1 MLKPLLIV
9 FVTLAV
15 LLSIYLIFYKQIK
28 IFMYGLLK
36 QRVIKSKLKQIA
48 KDHDFLYISQ
58 SKIHVNSKK
67 DTGIDNILVTPKFIY
82 AIKNVYWF
90 GILKAK
96 EVDEKWILNEEKQR
110 KRVDNPISLN
120 YLRMKLLSQ
129 HCDLPLD
136 RMKNIVLYGDSLKI
150 YDVEKRSNSDAYFIS
165 YKDFEKTLFEIEK
178 DEPNYFSDEQQEEI
192 IQKIYSKNKESV
204 TYRKENR

>member
-150 YDVEKRSNSDAYFIS
+150 YDVEKRSNSDAYFI
-165 YKDFEKTLFEIEK
+165 
-178 DEPNYFSDEQQEEI
+178 
-192 IQKIYSKNKESV
+192 
-204 TYRKENR
+204 

>member
-9 FVTLAV
+9 ILTIAL

-28 IFMYGLLK
+28 VYTYGIFK
-36 QRVIKSKLKQIA
+36 QKVIKKKLKQIA
-48 KDHDFLYISQ
+48 LDHDFLYISQ
-58 SKIHVNSKK
+58 SKIHVNSKN
-67 DTGIDNILVTPKFIY
+67 DTEIDNILVTPKFIY

-96 EVDEKWILNEEKQR
+96 EVDEKWILNNEKQR
-110 KRVDNPISLN
+110 KRVDNPISIN

-129 HCDLPLD
+129 SCDLPLN

-150 YDVEKRSNSDAYFIS
+150 YSMEKSTYSDAYFIS
-165 YKDFEKTLFEIEK
+165 YKDLEETLLKIEQN
-178 DEPNYFSDEQQEEI
+178 ESNYFSDEEQEKI
-192 IQKIYSKNKESV
+192 IQEIYRKNKESIS
-204 TYRKENR
+204 YRKGKQ